1 MRIRT
6 QTTVNKFP
14 DMQRQLQIIDGK
26 KINVGVKGEQVWLA
40 AIHEYG

>member
-1 MRIRT
+1 MCVRI

-26 KINVGVKGEQVWLA
+26 KINVGVKGEQAW
-40 AIHEYG
+40 